1 MNRIAELGDIVS
13 IRRNKHIWADEN
25 GLYIVTKLND
35 LKLPVEIQ
43 ALTKTKMHY
52 IGEVIANND
61 LLNYIYPINLKASD
75 LINHETFIWI
85 KELDTIEPSTIV
97 HFVGNNRNLEF
108 ILINNKLVS
117 NLEFEYYTKKRT
129 IVKGRI
135 GIQLALNNTNFKSK
149 CFDLFTSIFKK
160 HQ

>member
-1 MNRIAELGDIVS
+1 MNRIAELGDIVI

-25 GLYIVTKLND
+25 GLYIITKLND
-35 LKLPVEIQ
+35 LKMPVEVQ

-61 LLNYIYPINLKASD
+61 LLNYIYPIKLKASD

-85 KELDTIEPSTIV
+85 KELDVIEPSTIV
-97 HFVGNNRNLEF
+97 HFIGNNRYLEF

-117 NLEFEYYTKKRT
+117 NLEFEFYTKKRA

-135 GIQLALNNTNFKSK
+135 GFELPMNKPNFKSK
-149 CFDLFTSIFKK
+149 YFELLISFFKK
-160 HQ
+160 QQ